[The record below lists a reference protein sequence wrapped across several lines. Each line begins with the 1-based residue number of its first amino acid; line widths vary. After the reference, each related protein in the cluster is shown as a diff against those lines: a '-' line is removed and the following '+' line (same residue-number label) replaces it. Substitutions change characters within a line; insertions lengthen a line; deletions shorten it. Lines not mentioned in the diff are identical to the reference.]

1 MDFEFESSEHFTG
14 SLEDD
19 ILKKSE
25 FLGNWE
31 ERHVKIT
38 SEEGLTSKK
47 LDKEKESLHMKQTK

>member
-1 MDFEFESSEHFTG
+1 MELDFDMALPFNG
-14 SLEDD
+14 SIEDD

-25 FLGNWE
+25 FMGKWE

-47 LDKEKESLHMKQTK
+47 IEK